1 MSGPGK
7 SKNVIGKPG
16 YRMQPQYDLHFLRK
30 KRGYHAKKSAVPELP
45 LVSLIDMFTILVIF
59 LLMNFSTDG
68 QSFFIPKG
76 VTLPLA
82 VNGKPLQTA
91 PLISLN
97 DREVILETQKATG
110 STGLDVNAS
119 IDGDLKEIIS
129 NLIELKKQMT
139 ENLKPGENFK
149 GQINI
154 QADETLN
161 LDMVKKVMKIC
172 VQNGWGSINFAV
184 RNGK

>member
-1 MSGPGK
+1 MGGGK
-7 SKNVIGKPG
+7 RGKNTIGKPG
-16 YRMQPQYDLHFLRK
+16 YRMEPKYDLHFLRK

-59 LLMNFSTDG
+59 LLMNFSADG
-68 QSFFIPKG
+68 QSFFVPKG

-82 VNGKPLQTA
+82 SNGKPLQTA

-97 DREVILETQKATG
+97 DKEVILETEKVPG
-110 STGLDVNAS
+110 SNGVNVNAS
-119 IDGDLKEIIS
+119 VTGDLQEVVTA
-129 NLIELKKQMT
+129 LIQLKQDVSSK
-139 ENLKPGENFK
+139 LKDGEAFK

-154 QADETLN
+154 QADEELS
-161 LDMVKKVMKIC
+161 LDLVKKVMKIC